1 MKIEPLTRQRMRALL
16 VLAVAGTLSSIT
28 AIVIHVSASRRDIIA
43 LVLSLLSLGIAL
55 YQLWKHNP
63 SYEQE
68 SVADTVRNKTALW
81 FGIIGIVIVCVI
93 LCVQLIRGISM

>member
-16 VLAVAGTLSSIT
+16 VLAIAGTLGSIT
-28 AIVIHVSASRRDIIA
+28 AIVIQGSACRSDVIA
-43 LVLSLLSLGIAL
+43 LVLSLLSLGTACW
-55 YQLWKHNP
+55 QLWKHNP

-81 FGIIGIVIVCVI
+81 AGIIGIVLFCVI
-93 LCVQLIRGISM
+93 LCVLLIR

>member
-1 MKIEPLTRQRMRALL
+1 MEQKPITTKQRMRALL
-16 VLAVAGTLSSIT
+16 VLAIGGTLGSIT
-28 AIVIHVSASRRDIIA
+28 AIVIHGSASRRDIIA
-43 LVLSLLSLGIAL
+43 LVVSLLSLGIAI

-81 FGIIGIVIVCVI
+81 FGIIGIVLFSVI
-93 LCVQLIRGISM
+93 LIVQLIG